1 MNIEFQFVVWN
12 NIFMDKNQELLE
24 KIALNVRNERF
35 KQKLSQED
43 LAQLTGLS
51 VNFISNIENA
61 KQNVRICNVNS
72 VAIALGKTLRDL
84 I

>member
-1 MNIEFQFVVWN
+1 
-12 NIFMDKNQELLE
+12 MDKNQELLE

-43 LAQLTGLS
+43 LANLTGLS

-72 VAIALGKTLRDL
+72 VAIALGKTLKDL

>member
-1 MNIEFQFVVWN
+1 MYTYLSICN
-12 NIFMDKNQELLE
+12 NIKMDENKELLE

-35 KQKLSQED
+35 RQKLSQEE
-43 LAQLTGLS
+43 LASLAGLS

-72 VAIALGKTLRDL
+72 VAIALKKTLKDL

>member
-1 MNIEFQFVVWN
+1 
-12 NIFMDKNQELLE
+12 MDENKELLE

-35 KQKLSQED
+35 RQKLSQEE
-43 LAQLTGLS
+43 LASLAGLS

-72 VAIALGKTLRDL
+72 VAIALKKTLKDL

>member
-1 MNIEFQFVVWN
+1 
-12 NIFMDKNQELLE
+12 MDENKELLE
-24 KIALNVRNERF
+24 KIAINVRNERF

-43 LAQLTGLS
+43 LANLAGLS

-72 VAIALGKTLRDL
+72 VAIALNKTLKDL